1 MLKKIFYWVFTIL
14 QVLFLIAAYV
24 IQYFSMKRMGMMRYV
39 VFLNHE
45 WEANYPV
52 TALKY
57 AAIAFLIILCAAEI
71 LRVITKKSNYVMN
84 KKTMPMLIA
93 DIILTLIF
101 VFFTLIF
108 STESYRSYYFTSL
121 ILGIAALIQH
131 LKILLVLFLHKKNV

>member
-1 MLKKIFYWVFTIL
+1 MLKKIFYWVSTIL

-52 TALKY
+52 TTLKY
-57 AAIAFLIILCAAEI
+57 ASIAFLIIICAAVI
-71 LRVITKKSNYVMN
+71 LCVITKKSNYIMN
-84 KKTMPMLIA
+84 KKILPMLIA
-93 DIILTLIF
+93 DTILTLIF

-108 STESYRSYYFTSL
+108 STENYRSYYFTSL
-121 ILGIAALIQH
+121 ILGIVALIQH
-131 LKILLVLFLHKKNV
+131 TKILLVLFLHKKNV